1 MDCALLPPPHAV
13 VLDHRALRLV
23 ACLVLCRRRWR
34 QQMRKPGRAGGK
46 CLGFSSAMH
55 SGVPTLRPLTRVA
68 CCGRRTPARS
78 ASNGDLGPIERA
90 KAALEAETLDRA
102 SLVRRM
108 HMHKHWPTWLQF

>member
-1 MDCALLPPPHAV
+1 
-13 VLDHRALRLV
+13 
-23 ACLVLCRRRWR
+23 
-34 QQMRKPGRAGGK
+34 MRKPGRAGGK
-46 CLGFSSAMH
+46 CLGFSTAMH

-68 CCGRRTPARS
+68 CCGRLTPARS